1 MKKPVFAPFFL
12 AILVLFILIVIPNTW
27 IESLIPKNRVNE
39 AATDLNPFMFQG
51 KYLQQKM
58 LEDKHFLPMYGSSE
72 LARLDQFHPS
82 NYFKVTGEPFT
93 PFLVGRGGTESLI
106 HLLNFSEHIDQLKGR
121 KIVFVLSPQW
131 FQPNGT
137 DESHFVPNYSSLQ
150 GYDFAFN
157 NKINPTIKRRAIK
170 RLLTFSPVKNDPIL
184 STIYK
189 AEISHN
195 AWDKEKAYVVRPF
208 AYAYKN
214 MLMKKDLYY
223 SFTGGIKQHRTI
235 QHDLKGK
242 NWNQLETEANKVGA
256 NNSTNN
262 QFCVINSQYNKIK
275 KMVPSLKN
283 GKLNATYGKGPEYHD
298 FQLVLDVLKQSGAD
312 PLFISVP
319 VNGKWYDYTGFPK
332 EGRTAY
338 YNRIKKQIEADGFQ
352 VADFSSHEYDPY
364 FMKDTIHIGWKG
376 WVYTDQAIKDFYNG
390 VKINDEVVRAF

>member
-1 MKKPVFAPFFL
+1 MKKPVFTPIFL
-12 AILVLFILIVIPNTW
+12 AFLVLIMLIIIPNKW

-39 AATDLNPFMFQG
+39 AATELNPFMFQG
-51 KYLQQKM
+51 KYIQQKM

-82 NYFKVTGEPFT
+82 NYFQVTRAPFT

-106 HLLNFSEHIDQLKGR
+106 HLLNFSEHINQLKGR

-137 DESHFVPNYSSLQ
+137 DESHFVPNYSTLQ

-157 NKINPTIKRRAIK
+157 NKINPMVKKKAIK

-184 STIYK
+184 STVYK
-189 AEISHN
+189 GEISHN
-195 AWDKEKAYVVRPF
+195 SWDVHKASLIRPL
-208 AYAYKN
+208 AYAYRDI
-214 MLMKKDLYY
+214 LEKKDLYY
-223 SFTGGIKQHRTI
+223 SLAGGAKRSRTI
-235 QHDLKGK
+235 QPSLKGK
-242 NWNQLETEANKVGA
+242 TWNQLKVAAEKTGA
-256 NNSTNN
+256 KRATNN
-262 QFCVINSQYNKIK
+262 DFQVINSQYNKIK

-283 GKLNATYGKGPEYHD
+283 GKLNATYGQGPEYHD

-332 EGRTAY
+332 DGRTAY
-338 YNRIKKQIEADGFQ
+338 YNRIKKQIKAEGFH
-352 VADFSSHEYDPY
+352 VADFSKHEYDPY

-376 WVYTDQAIKDFYNG
+376 WVYTDKAIEDFYNG
-390 VKINDEVVRAF
+390 VKTKKEVVKAN